1 MGKKG
6 ERGAKDKSAAQEEEA
21 RNAARR
27 AEHGEEEYVCSG
39 ALELDFPELCARAGL
54 QEAPRVVS
62 RPHPPAGGPPEE
74 PEGAG
79 GAWAA
84 GEQREALSAL
94 AQIQAKYAYFRP
106 AVQVELEHEDP
117 KSARE
122 VFIRSWKIEEKMLG
136 ILAKCLPA
144 LAHLQALHLWK
155 VGLSDSAFLSLL
167 PVLAACANLKT
178 FVLEGNPLPER
189 SFYRLVSEESSS
201 NKNLVS
207 INLSY
212 NHITDVGAT
221 HLANGLRLNRSL
233 LSLSLAHNQIG
244 DEGALKLAE
253 LAACLQVLGPFALT
267 HTEVVERRRLL
278 LEKEAQERGRLPQR
292 HSELKSDRPA
302 SHVSSTTI
310 DKLQTAKGAKA
321 VVKKK
326 EPTKKEEKGPAGGAA
341 PAQPPAAPAAQAKK
355 EDAKQSKKAVPP
367 VDPKAKGAKGVKLGS
382 KDKRSQVL
390 EVEQILEPTEMMN
403 PLLEPAEHREGQVF
417 LQGNRVLIYLNLM
430 QKPVPGREQDLRQ
443 NPGTHGAPRPPPQGL
458 QTRGRAARRCPVS
471 QGQLHPEALS
481 PNLLGRVPSTGTR
494 GQRSP
499 LPTPLEGSP
508 HKTGR
513 MESSLPPIKSHTRN
527 LDFFLLCVR
536 SSVWGKKP
544 LRLVRSEGPS
554 ITATCAPPPL
564 AGWPRIRGGHW
575 PSLSQG
581 GPSLHSPPLC
591 FPTQKT
597 STSQTA
603 AGLLFVRIKVR
614 MHA

>member
-21 RNAARR
+21 RIAARR
-27 AEHGEEEYVCSG
+27 AEHGEEEYVCGG

-74 PEGAG
+74 PEGPG
-79 GAWAA
+79 GAGPAW
-84 GEQREALSAL
+84 EQREALPAL
-94 AQIQAKYAYFRP
+94 AQIQAKYGYFRP

-136 ILAKCLPA
+136 VLAKCLPA

-155 VGLSDSAFLSLL
+155 VGLSDAAFLALL

-178 FVLEGNPLPER
+178 LVLEGNPLPER
-189 SFYRLVSEESSS
+189 SFYKLLSEESSLAHLSLRNNCIDDQAVLLIGQALSSLRSS
-201 NKNLVS
+201 NKNLAS

-212 NHITDVGAT
+212 NHITDMGAT

-244 DEGALKLAE
+244 DEGAQKLAE
-253 LAACLQVLGPFALT
+253 VLGSFALT

-292 HSELKSDRPA
+292 HLELKGDRPA

-310 DKLQTAKGAKA
+310 DKLQSAKGAKA

-326 EPTKKEEKGPAGGAA
+326 ASYPEGGW
-341 PAQPPAAPAAQAKK
+341 
-355 EDAKQSKKAVPP
+355 AVPP

-382 KDKRSQVL
+382 KDKRSQIL

-430 QKPVPGREQDLRQ
+430 RNHISESGLKAFLATVEYQVSRILPGGKGPTGLLHLSLAKNLFPAESKTFCRIQELM
-443 NPGTHGAPRPPPQGL
+443 GPRD
-458 QTRGRAARRCPVS
+458 
-471 QGQLHPEALS
+471 
-481 PNLLGRVPSTGTR
+481 
-494 GQRSP
+494 P
-499 LPTPLEGSP
+499 LPRASKPE
-508 HKTGR
+508 
-513 MESSLPPIKSHTRN
+513 EE
-527 LDFFLLCVR
+527 LL
-536 SSVWGKKP
+536 
-544 LRLVRSEGPS
+544 
-554 ITATCAPPPL
+554 
-564 AGWPRIRGGHW
+564 
-575 PSLSQG
+575 
-581 GPSLHSPPLC
+581 
-591 FPTQKT
+591 
-597 STSQTA
+597 A
-603 AGLLFVRIKVR
+603 A
-614 MHA
+614 AQ

>member
-21 RNAARR
+21 RIAARR
-27 AEHGEEEYVCSG
+27 AEHGEEEYVCGG

-62 RPHPPAGGPPEE
+62 RPHPPAGAPQEE
-74 PEGAG
+74 PEGPG
-79 GAWAA
+79 GAGPTW
-84 GEQREALSAL
+84 EQREALPAL
-94 AQIQAKYAYFRP
+94 AQIQAKYGYFRP
-106 AVQVELEHEDP
+106 SVQVELEHEDP

-136 ILAKCLPA
+136 VLAKCLPA

-155 VGLSDSAFLSLL
+155 VGLSDATFLTLL

-178 FVLEGNPLPER
+178 LVLEGNPLPER
-189 SFYRLVSEESSS
+189 SFYKLLSEESSLAHLSLRNNGMDDQAVLLIGQALSSLRSS
-201 NKNLVS
+201 NKNLAS

-244 DEGALKLAE
+244 DEGAQKLAE
-253 LAACLQVLGPFALT
+253 VLGPFALT

-278 LEKEAQERGRLPQR
+278 LEKEAQERGRLVSIAARGAGHEASLTRKKRLNWHRHPCPAKPQR
-292 HSELKSDRPA
+292 HLELKGDRPA

-382 KDKRSQVL
+382 KDKRSQIL

-430 QKPVPGREQDLRQ
+430 RNHISESGLKAFLATVEYQVSRILPGGKGPTGLLHLSLAKNLFPAESKTYCRIQELMVPRD
-443 NPGTHGAPRPPPQGL
+443 
-458 QTRGRAARRCPVS
+458 
-471 QGQLHPEALS
+471 
-481 PNLLGRVPSTGTR
+481 
-494 GQRSP
+494 P
-499 LPTPLEGSP
+499 LPRAS
-508 HKTGR
+508 
-513 MESSLPPIKSHTRN
+513 
-527 LDFFLLCVR
+527 
-536 SSVWGKKP
+536 KP
-544 LRLVRSEGPS
+544 EEELV
-554 ITATCAPPPL
+554 
-564 AGWPRIRGGHW
+564 
-575 PSLSQG
+575 
-581 GPSLHSPPLC
+581 
-591 FPTQKT
+591 
-597 STSQTA
+597 A
-603 AGLLFVRIKVR
+603 A
-614 MHA
+614 AQ

>member
-21 RNAARR
+21 RIAARR
-27 AEHGEEEYVCSG
+27 AEHGEEEYVCGG

-74 PEGAG
+74 PEGPGWAG
-79 GAWAA
+79 PAW
-84 GEQREALSAL
+84 EQREALPAL
-94 AQIQAKYAYFRP
+94 AQIQAKYGYFRP

-136 ILAKCLPA
+136 VLAKCLPA

-155 VGLSDSAFLSLL
+155 VGLSDAAFLALL

-178 FVLEGNPLPER
+178 LVLEGNPLPER
-189 SFYRLVSEESSS
+189 SFYKLLSEESSLAHLSLRNNCIDDQAVLLIGQALSSLRSS
-201 NKNLVS
+201 NKNLAS

-212 NHITDVGAT
+212 NHITDMGAT

-244 DEGALKLAE
+244 DEGAQKLAE
-253 LAACLQVLGPFALT
+253 VLGPFALT

-292 HSELKSDRPA
+292 HLELKGDRPA

-310 DKLQTAKGAKA
+310 DKLQSAKGAKA

-326 EPTKKEEKGPAGGAA
+326 ASYPEGGWGVSGAESQEGHQETAEPAPPPGRQRPASGLFQEPTKKEEKGPAGGAA

-382 KDKRSQVL
+382 KDKRSQIL

-430 QKPVPGREQDLRQ
+430 RNHISESGLKAFLATVEYQVSRILPGGKGPTGLLHLSLAKNLFPAESKTFCRIQELM
-443 NPGTHGAPRPPPQGL
+443 GPRD
-458 QTRGRAARRCPVS
+458 
-471 QGQLHPEALS
+471 
-481 PNLLGRVPSTGTR
+481 
-494 GQRSP
+494 P
-499 LPTPLEGSP
+499 LPRASKPE
-508 HKTGR
+508 
-513 MESSLPPIKSHTRN
+513 EE
-527 LDFFLLCVR
+527 LL
-536 SSVWGKKP
+536 
-544 LRLVRSEGPS
+544 
-554 ITATCAPPPL
+554 
-564 AGWPRIRGGHW
+564 
-575 PSLSQG
+575 
-581 GPSLHSPPLC
+581 
-591 FPTQKT
+591 
-597 STSQTA
+597 A
-603 AGLLFVRIKVR
+603 A
-614 MHA
+614 AQ

>member
-189 SFYRLVSEESSS
+189 SFYRLVSEESSLAHLSLRNNCMDDQAVLLIGQALSSLRSS

-326 EPTKKEEKGPAGGAA
+326 
-341 PAQPPAAPAAQAKK
+341 
-355 EDAKQSKKAVPP
+355 
-367 VDPKAKGAKGVKLGS
+367 
-382 KDKRSQVL
+382 
-390 EVEQILEPTEMMN
+390 QILEPTEMMN

>member
-21 RNAARR
+21 RIAARR
-27 AEHGEEEYVCSG
+27 AEHGEEEYVCGG

-62 RPHPPAGGPPEE
+62 RPHPPAGGAPEE
-74 PEGAG
+74 PEGPG
-79 GAWAA
+79 GAGPAW
-84 GEQREALSAL
+84 EQREALPAL
-94 AQIQAKYAYFRP
+94 AQIQAKYGYFRP

-136 ILAKCLPA
+136 VLAKCLPA

-155 VGLSDSAFLSLL
+155 VGLSDAAFLALL
-167 PVLAACANLKT
+167 PMLAACANLKT
-178 FVLEGNPLPER
+178 LVLEGNPLPER
-189 SFYRLVSEESSS
+189 SFYKLLSEESSLAHLSLRNNCIDDQAVLLIGQALSSLRSS
-201 NKNLVS
+201 NKNLAS

-212 NHITDVGAT
+212 NHITDMGAT

-244 DEGALKLAE
+244 DEGAQKLAE
-253 LAACLQVLGPFALT
+253 VLGPFALT

-292 HSELKSDRPA
+292 HLELKGDRPA

-310 DKLQTAKGAKA
+310 DKLQSAKGAKA

-382 KDKRSQVL
+382 KDKRSQIL

-430 QKPVPGREQDLRQ
+430 RNHISESGLKAFLATVEYQVSRILPGGKGPTGLLHLSLAKNLFPAESKTFCRIQELM
-443 NPGTHGAPRPPPQGL
+443 GPRD
-458 QTRGRAARRCPVS
+458 
-471 QGQLHPEALS
+471 
-481 PNLLGRVPSTGTR
+481 
-494 GQRSP
+494 P
-499 LPTPLEGSP
+499 LPRASKPE
-508 HKTGR
+508 
-513 MESSLPPIKSHTRN
+513 EE
-527 LDFFLLCVR
+527 LL
-536 SSVWGKKP
+536 
-544 LRLVRSEGPS
+544 
-554 ITATCAPPPL
+554 
-564 AGWPRIRGGHW
+564 
-575 PSLSQG
+575 
-581 GPSLHSPPLC
+581 
-591 FPTQKT
+591 
-597 STSQTA
+597 A
-603 AGLLFVRIKVR
+603 A
-614 MHA
+614 AQ

>member
-21 RNAARR
+21 RIAARR

-39 ALELDFPELCARAGL
+39 ALEVDFPELCARAGL
-54 QEAPRVVS
+54 QEAPRVVA
-62 RPHPPAGGPPEE
+62 RPHPPVGAPQEE
-74 PEGAG
+74 AEGAVG
-79 GAWAA
+79 PA

-106 AVQVELEHEDP
+106 CVQVELEHDDP
-117 KSARE
+117 KTARE

-136 ILAKCLPA
+136 VLAKSLPA

-155 VGLSDSAFLSLL
+155 VGLSDLTFASLL

-189 SFYRLVSEESSS
+189 SFYKLVSEESSLAHLSLRNNCIDDQAVLLIGQALSSLRSS

-212 NHITDVGAT
+212 NHITDAGAT

-253 LAACLQVLGPFALT
+253 VLGPFALN

-278 LEKEAQERGRLPQR
+278 LEKEALERGRLPQR

-302 SHVSSTTI
+302 SHASSTTI
-310 DKLQTAKGAKA
+310 DKLQAAKGAKA
-321 VVKKK
+321 
-326 EPTKKEEKGPAGGAA
+326 EPTKKEEKGPVGGAA
-341 PAQPPAAPAAQAKK
+341 PTQPPAAPAAQAKK
-355 EDAKQSKKAVPP
+355 EDAKQSKKGSGWAARSPSCVVSPAAAPP
-367 VDPKAKGAKGVKLGS
+367 VDPKAKWAKGVKLGS
-382 KDKRSQVL
+382 KDKRSQVP

-430 QKPVPGREQDLRQ
+430 RNHISENGLKAFLATVEYQVSRILPGGKGPTGLLRLSLAKNLFPAESKTYGRIQ
-443 NPGTHGAPRPPPQGL
+443 ELMGPRD
-458 QTRGRAARRCPVS
+458 
-471 QGQLHPEALS
+471 
-481 PNLLGRVPSTGTR
+481 
-494 GQRSP
+494 P
-499 LPTPLEGSP
+499 LPRASRPE
-508 HKTGR
+508 
-513 MESSLPPIKSHTRN
+513 EE
-527 LDFFLLCVR
+527 LLT
-536 SSVWGKKP
+536 
-544 LRLVRSEGPS
+544 
-554 ITATCAPPPL
+554 TA
-564 AGWPRIRGGHW
+564 
-575 PSLSQG
+575 Q
-581 GPSLHSPPLC
+581 
-591 FPTQKT
+591 
-597 STSQTA
+597 
-603 AGLLFVRIKVR
+603 
-614 MHA
+614 

>member
-21 RNAARR
+21 RLAARR

-39 ALELDFPELCARAGL
+39 ALDLDFPELCARAGL

-62 RPHPPAGGPPEE
+62 RPHPPAGAPLEE
-74 PEGAG
+74 AEAAG
-79 GAWAA
+79 VPA
-84 GEQREALSAL
+84 GEQREALPAL

-106 AVQVELEHEDP
+106 CVQVELEHEDP

-136 ILAKCLPA
+136 VLGKCLPA

-155 VGLSDSAFLSLL
+155 VGLTDATFLALL
-167 PVLAACANLKT
+167 PVLAACVNLKT

-189 SFYRLVSEESSS
+189 SFFKLVSEESSLAHLSLRNNCMDDQAVLLIGQALSSLRSS

-253 LAACLQVLGPFALT
+253 VLGPFALT

-278 LEKEAQERGRLPQR
+278 LEKEAQERGRLPPR
-292 HSELKSDRPA
+292 HSDPKSDRPT
-302 SHVSSTTI
+302 SHVSSTAI
-310 DKLQTAKGAKA
+310 DKLQGAKGAKSM
-321 VVKKK
+321 VKKK
-326 EPTKKEEKGPAGGAA
+326 ELTKKEEKGPVGGAA

-390 EVEQILEPTEMMN
+390 EVEQILEPTEMLN
-403 PLLEPAEHREGQVF
+403 PLLEQAEHRDGQVF
-417 LQGNRVLIYLNLM
+417 LHGNRVLIYLNLM
-430 QKPVPGREQDLRQ
+430 RNHISENGLKGFLATVEYQASRILPGAKGPTGLLRLSLAKNTFPAESKTYSRIQ
-443 NPGTHGAPRPPPQGL
+443 ELMGPRD
-458 QTRGRAARRCPVS
+458 
-471 QGQLHPEALS
+471 
-481 PNLLGRVPSTGTR
+481 
-494 GQRSP
+494 P
-499 LPTPLEGSP
+499 LPRARTE
-508 HKTGR
+508 
-513 MESSLPPIKSHTRN
+513 E
-527 LDFFLLCVR
+527 
-536 SSVWGKKP
+536 
-544 LRLVRSEGPS
+544 EQ
-554 ITATCAPPPL
+554 L
-564 AGWPRIRGGHW
+564 A
-575 PSLSQG
+575 
-581 GPSLHSPPLC
+581 
-591 FPTQKT
+591 
-597 STSQTA
+597 A
-603 AGLLFVRIKVR
+603 AL
-614 MHA
+614 

>member
-21 RNAARR
+21 RIAARR
-27 AEHGEEEYVCSG
+27 AEHGEEEYVCGG

-62 RPHPPAGGPPEE
+62 RPHPPAGGAPEE
-74 PEGAG
+74 PEGPG
-79 GAWAA
+79 GAGPAW
-84 GEQREALSAL
+84 EQREALPAL
-94 AQIQAKYAYFRP
+94 AQIQAKYGYFRP

-136 ILAKCLPA
+136 VLAKCLPA

-155 VGLSDSAFLSLL
+155 VGLSDAAFLALL
-167 PVLAACANLKT
+167 PMLAACANLKT
-178 FVLEGNPLPER
+178 LVLEGNPLPER
-189 SFYRLVSEESSS
+189 SFYKLLSEESSLAHLSLRNNCIDDQAVLLIGQALSSLRSS
-201 NKNLVS
+201 NKNLAS

-212 NHITDVGAT
+212 NHITDMGAT

-244 DEGALKLAE
+244 DEGAQKLAE
-253 LAACLQVLGPFALT
+253 VLGPFALT

-292 HSELKSDRPA
+292 HLELKGDRPA

-310 DKLQTAKGAKA
+310 DKLQSAKGAKA

-382 KDKRSQVL
+382 KDKRSQIL
-390 EVEQILEPTEMMN
+390 EVEILEPTEMMN

-430 QKPVPGREQDLRQ
+430 RNHISESGLKAFLATVEYQVSRILPGGKGPTGLLHLSLAD
-443 NPGTHGAPRPPPQGL
+443 PGAHGAPRPPPQGL
-458 QTRGRAARRCPVS
+458 QARGGAAGRCPVS
-471 QGQLHPEALS
+471 PAQLLAQDPVPGS
-481 PNLLGRVPSTGTR
+481 SKPNLRVEPPRLPCRPEGRISLFC
-494 GQRSP
+494 P
-499 LPTPLEGSP
+499 L
-508 HKTGR
+508 K
-513 MESSLPPIKSHTRN
+513 
-527 LDFFLLCVR
+527 
-536 SSVWGKKP
+536 
-544 LRLVRSEGPS
+544 
-554 ITATCAPPPL
+554 AT
-564 AGWPRIRGGHW
+564 
-575 PSLSQG
+575 
-581 GPSLHSPPLC
+581 
-591 FPTQKT
+591 
-597 STSQTA
+597 
-603 AGLLFVRIKVR
+603 
-614 MHA
+614 

>member
-21 RNAARR
+21 RIAARR

-79 GAWAA
+79 GAWPA

-136 ILAKCLPA
+136 VLAKCLPA

-155 VGLSDSAFLSLL
+155 VGLTDPAFLSLL

-178 FVLEGNPLPER
+178 LVLEGNPLPER
-189 SFYRLVSEESSS
+189 SFYKLVSEESSLAHLSLRNNCMDDQAVLLIGQSLSSLRSS

-253 LAACLQVLGPFALT
+253 VLGPFALT

-292 HSELKSDRPA
+292 HSELKGDRPA

-310 DKLQTAKGAKA
+310 DKLQTAKGSKA
-321 VVKKK
+321 VIKKK
-326 EPTKKEEKGPAGGAA
+326 A
-341 PAQPPAAPAAQAKK
+341 
-355 EDAKQSKKAVPP
+355 SH
-367 VDPKAKGAKGVKLGS
+367 PK
-382 KDKRSQVL
+382 D
-390 EVEQILEPTEMMN
+390 
-403 PLLEPAEHREGQVF
+403 
-417 LQGNRVLIYLNLM
+417 
-430 QKPVPGREQDLRQ
+430 
-443 NPGTHGAPRPPPQGL
+443 GTHQKGG
-458 QTRGRAARRCPVS
+458 
-471 QGQLHPEALS
+471 
-481 PNLLGRVPSTGTR
+481 
-494 GQRSP
+494 
-499 LPTPLEGSP
+499 
-508 HKTGR
+508 
-513 MESSLPPIKSHTRN
+513 
-527 LDFFLLCVR
+527 
-536 SSVWGKKP
+536 
-544 LRLVRSEGPS
+544 EGPS
-554 ITATCAPPPL
+554 RRSSSRTATGRTSSPGQEGGRQAVQERFWLGHPAPPHPQ
-564 AGWPRIRGGHW
+564 ASEASPRLLSSDCLPQPFPRLIPKRRG
-575 PSLSQG
+575 P
-581 GPSLHSPPLC
+581 
-591 FPTQKT
+591 KE
-597 STSQTA
+597 
-603 AGLLFVRIKVR
+603 
-614 MHA
+614 